1 MAKGYTFR
9 FQIAIQPLVAIS
21 QSLQFLQSSPGLVR
35 LPLLPQHIGR
45 VGQRQDIA
53 GSLLHLTCCH
63 SFRFRHVTQRP
74 FQESDDVFEVSFTEQ
89 ISQIIFFNT
98 LLLALNGSQCGFQ
111 SVDITRKQKGRETV
125 NNNKITSCLLQHIC
139 NTNYNIKYEI
149 CTVYLIEKCLFVYI
163 VVH

>member
-1 MAKGYTFR
+1 MAKGSTFR
-9 FQIAIQPLVAIS
+9 FQIVIQPLVAVS

-74 FQESDDVFEVSFTEQ
+74 FQEGDDVFWVSFTEQ

-98 LLLALNGSQCGFQ
+98 LLLALNGSQSGFQ

-125 NNNKITSCLLQHIC
+125 NNNKSTRCLLQHRC
-139 NTNYNIKYEI
+139 NRN
-149 CTVYLIEKCLFVYI
+149 
-163 VVH
+163 